1 MGGPGG
7 WGGARVSADR
17 DSLPKGLNTRPGD
30 WKCLE
35 CENVNFS
42 FRDKCNK
49 CEEPRGEA
57 KSITITAP
65 RPGWTQ
71 GTGNG
76 AMPGGLGTGMAGGMA
91 SGMAGGM
98 GGGMGGMVRNGA
110 PDARPG
116 DWECPRC

>member
-1 MGGPGG
+1 MGAGYGMGGGYGNGMGGPGG

-17 DSLPKGLNTRPGD
+17 DTPKGLNTRPGD

-57 KSITITAP
+57 KPMAVSA
-65 RPGWTQ
+65 RLAWSH

-76 AMPGGLGTGMAGGMA
+76 AMPGGLGTGMA
-91 SGMAGGM
+91 
-98 GGGMGGMVRNGA
+98 R
-110 PDARPG
+110 
-116 DWECPRC
+116 